1 MYKRM
6 LVPLDGSKL
15 AEIAISYARHLA
27 VRMKGMEVVLLHVY
41 HPHEKSR
48 VPMHKAYIKH
58 AADTVRHQIEE
69 GAVVKVRGELL
80 AGSPADKIVPY
91 VDKHNINL
99 ILMATHGYS
108 GVNRWAMGSV
118 AYKVMRSVKVPVLLI
133 RAGITEEMIS
143 EKMRGGTILVPLDG
157 TKRAESVL
165 PHVQELVKQFGD
177 DEMEVVLLRVCEPPD
192 IPSDYPYS
200 MPVSWE
206 EHVEQERVKCKL
218 VAGVY
223 LTEIGK
229 ELKKAGLKVRT
240 ELSLGKPADEKII
253 TYANENNSS
262 FIIMATHGRSGISRW
277 AYGSVAEKVML
288 GTFIPVIL
296 VGHH

>member
-15 AEIAISYARHLA
+15 AEIAISYAGHLA
-27 VRMKGMEVVLLHVY
+27 VRLKGMEVVLLHVC
-41 HPHEKSR
+41 HPHEKSL

-58 AADTVRHQIEE
+58 TADTIRCQTE
-69 GAVVKVRGELL
+69 GDVVVKVRGELL
-80 AGSPADKIVPY
+80 AGYPADEIVPY
-91 VDKHNINL
+91 VDKNNINL

-108 GVNRWAMGSV
+108 GINRWAMGSV

-143 EKMRGGTILVPLDG
+143 EKMCGGTILVPLDG

-165 PHVQELVKQFGD
+165 PHVQELVKQFGE
-177 DEMEVVLLRVCEPPD
+177 DEMEVVLLRVCEHPD
-192 IPSDYPYS
+192 ISSDYPYS

-206 EHVEQERVKCKL
+206 EHVEQEQVKCKL

-223 LTEIGK
+223 LTEISK
-229 ELKKAGLKVRT
+229 ELKKAGIKVRT
-240 ELSLGKPADEKII
+240 ELSLGKPADEII
-253 TYANENNSS
+253 TYANKNNSS
-262 FIIMATHGRSGISRW
+262 FIIIATHGRSGISRW
-277 AYGSVAEKVML
+277 AYGSVAEQVML
-288 GTFIPVIL
+288 GTFAPVML